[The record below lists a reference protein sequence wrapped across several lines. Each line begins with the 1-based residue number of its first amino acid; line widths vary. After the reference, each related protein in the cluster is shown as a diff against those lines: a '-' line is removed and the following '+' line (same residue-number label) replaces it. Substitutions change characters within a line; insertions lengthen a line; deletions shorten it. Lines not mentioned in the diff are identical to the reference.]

1 MKTSKSQVK
10 DDIFKGNNNITID
23 AKHREINN
31 YFKNKKKNLPE
42 LENQLQELIIKYK
55 SFENECL
62 EKKKYLKQIRELK
75 INIKNIKSDK
85 DEIDYYLNVGNILN
99 SYYENSSL
107 DNRNK
112 DKKDNAN
119 NKNKKELKEK
129 KKKSKKEVVN
139 DNPITNFFG
148 VQDNN
153 NQDNSQDNS
162 QYNSQN
168 NNQVN
173 NQNNNQVINN
183 TRREQTLDDYNLIN
197 TNNEF
202 RKGDLLR
209 NYMKKIDDDYINPKL
224 ETKIKT
230 DWCNSCNNEMSIC
243 QTDGTL
249 VCKKCGFTKTIV
261 IDTDKK
267 NFKDPPPVVSYFA
280 YQRINHF
287 NELIAQYQGK
297 ESTEIPQEV
306 FDKIMI
312 EIKKERITDLTKI
325 TPLKIKSYLKK
336 LKLNKYYEHIAYI
349 ITRLNGV
356 APPKLP
362 KELEDKLRSMFKEIQ
377 APFNKFCPK
386 DRKNLLYYPY
396 ILHKFVELLGVD
408 HIYKFSVLKNRD
420 KLYKHDQLWEKICNE
435 LGWEF
440 IKSC

>member
-1 MKTSKSQVK
+1 MKSFKEQNK
-10 DDIFKGNNNITID
+10 DEVFKGNNNITID

-42 LENQLQELIIKYK
+42 LENTLLQLVDTYN
-55 SFENECL
+55 SFTNECL
-62 EKKKYLKQIRELK
+62 DKKQCFLK
-75 INIKNIKSDK
+75 IKNIKREIKNIKSNR
-85 DEIDYYLNVGNILN
+85 DEINYYLDVGNILN
-99 SYYENSSL
+99 SYYENSSTD
-107 DNRNK
+107 DNKKLKK
-112 DKKDNAN
+112 DKEAIA
-119 NKNKKELKEK
+119 
-129 KKKSKKEVVN
+129 KKKSKNIEN
-139 DNPITNFFG
+139 LNPITNFF
-148 VQDNN
+148 QKEDTKELSNK
-153 NQDNSQDNS
+153 
-162 QYNSQN
+162 QN
-168 NNQVN
+168 NNNLSQVN
-173 NQNNNQVINN
+173 NFKK
-183 TRREQTLDDYNLIN
+183 EQTLDDYNLIN

-209 NYMKKIDDDYINPKL
+209 NYMKKIDDDYLNPKL

-249 VCKKCGFTKTIV
+249 VCTKCGFTKTIV

-306 FDKIMI
+306 FDKIVI
-312 EIKKERITDLTKI
+312 EIKKERITDLSKI
-325 TPLKIKSYLKK
+325 TPKKIKTYLKK

-349 ITRLNGV
+349 ITRLSGV

-386 DRKNLLYYPY
+386 ERKNLLYYPY

-420 KLYKHDQLWEKICNE
+420 KLYKHDQLWEKICKE